1 MKSIQLAHEYFT
13 LFLYP
18 LTYLVTAIMFFRAA
32 LRPYKRQAFILLSVV
47 SILSFLAS
55 SIYFVFSFQLK
66 KLLPLFPANLVD
78 IIWFFKI
85 FFEISSIFIYILA
98 VWILTEKT

>member
-1 MKSIQLAHEYFT
+1 
-13 LFLYP
+13 
-18 LTYLVTAIMFFRAA
+18 MFFRAA

-66 KLLPLFPANLVD
+66 KLLPLFPAILVD

-85 FFEISSIFIYILA
+85 FSKFHQFYIYFSSLDIN
-98 VWILTEKT
+98 